1 MNACMFSYITDIVS
15 NCFRLQLVGLRADL
29 ILFSKTKKVMK
40 TFDILFSL
48 ILVTIADM
56 LLHLVVSRKTI

>member
-1 MNACMFSYITDIVS
+1 MFSYITDIVS